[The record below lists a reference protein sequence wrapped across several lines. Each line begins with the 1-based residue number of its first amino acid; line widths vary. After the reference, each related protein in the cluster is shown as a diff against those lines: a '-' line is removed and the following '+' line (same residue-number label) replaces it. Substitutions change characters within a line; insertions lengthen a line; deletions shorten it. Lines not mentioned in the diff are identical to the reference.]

1 MRSPALDRLE
11 WLIGE
16 WQLTMKNAFFLDSLE
31 QQVIGK
37 ASFEWLHD
45 VLVVFRW
52 SLGPT
57 PPTVCVIGYSTPQ
70 EQYHMLYHD
79 ERGVA
84 RIFSMEFSEDHWSLL
99 REDSDFHQ
107 RFVASLE
114 PDKIIGSWE
123 ASEDEGETWRTDF
136 DLIFDRVTE

>member
-1 MRSPALDRLE
+1 
-11 WLIGE
+11 
-16 WQLTMKNAFFLDSLE
+16 MKNAFFLDSLE

-114 PDKIIGSWE
+114 PHKIIGSWE